1 VNDGL
6 VVEDL
11 SHSFGGLRAVD
22 SVDLRARPGRVT
34 ALIGPNG
41 AGKTT
46 LLNCLAGDIRPHRGR
61 VLLDGRDVT
70 RLGSDARARL
80 GMRRTFQHPAVF
92 LSLTVAENLMTGA
105 ENVRRGGLL
114 AGLAGLPDPGRRR
127 AREAVEAALA
137 ELGLRDLAD
146 VRSGTLS
153 TGVLRLV
160 ELARAL
166 AGRPGTLL
174 LDEPASGLSDAETA
188 RLRTGLREW
197 ARGGMAV
204 LLVEHD
210 LDLVFGVADD
220 MYVMVEGGILAS
232 GRPEQIRTDP
242 AVRAAYLDVREA

>member
-1 VNDGL
+1 
-6 VVEDL
+6 
-11 SHSFGGLRAVD
+11 
-22 SVDLRARPGRVT
+22 
-34 ALIGPNG
+34 
-41 AGKTT
+41 
-46 LLNCLAGDIRPHRGR
+46 
-61 VLLDGRDVT
+61 
-70 RLGSDARARL
+70 
-80 GMRRTFQHPAVF
+80 
-92 LSLTVAENLMTGA
+92 
-105 ENVRRGGLL
+105 
-114 AGLAGLPDPGRRR
+114 
-127 AREAVEAALA
+127 VEAALA